1 MVRVAYLI
9 DLLYYCIWITKG
21 DIYRMN
27 VTEEQKCRMAK
38 NLRKSFELLNTIMKL
53 RLAYLKKMNPG
64 KTETELIHRIHL
76 EAIESKEKQWNSE
89 KI

>member
-1 MVRVAYLI
+1 
-9 DLLYYCIWITKG
+9 
-21 DIYRMN
+21 MN

-76 EAIESKEKQWNSE
+76 EVIESKEKQWNSE